1 MFWVNRVIPLSLLLF
16 VVVIPVRLIVRLHI
30 HLLLFVKIGVAS
42 GVRVVGI
49 CQILWIVIGIIWLGV
64 NVWHRQWEPILSKE
78 IVDIVD

>member
-1 MFWVNRVIPLSLLLF
+1 MFWVNRVVPLSLLLF
-16 VVVIPVRLIVRLHI
+16 VVIIPVRLIVRLHI

-42 GVRVVGI
+42 RVRVVGI

-64 NVWHRQWEPILSKE
+64 NVWHRQWEPILSEE